1 MELVSVIMP
10 TYNVEKYVGEAIE
23 SILNQ
28 TYENFEFIIVDDC
41 STDSTYEICKK
52 YANQDSR
59 IKLYKNSENLK
70 ISKTLNFAL
79 SKSTG
84 KYILRMDG
92 DDISVPDRIEK
103 MKVFLDANPKVK
115 LVGTSAIT
123 IDSEGKE
130 LGKTKFLDSIELIN
144 KTCTLKTPVAH
155 IWMTYKSVYDEL
167 DGYRLVNPSED
178 FDFVLRCLTK
188 GYLVSN
194 ISDFYAYKIR
204 INREGNSTNLFGLK
218 KLLSHAYTVRKY
230 KERLSTGKDTFSVE
244 QYNDAIKTSKLSEK
258 LYLVSNKFLYK
269 AINCKAE
276 KNIIG
281 VVFFTILSTISP
293 YQIAYLFRTNKYKY
307 LVKKG
312 K

>member
-1 MELVSVIMP
+1 MDLISIIMP

-84 KYILRMDG
+84 KYVLRMDG

-103 MKVFLDANPKVK
+103 MKAFLDANPKVK

-123 IDSEGKE
+123 IDSEGRE
-130 LGKTKFLDSIELIN
+130 LGKTKFLDSVELIN

-167 DGYRLVNPSED
+167 NGYRLVNPTED
-178 FDFVLRCLTK
+178 FDFVLRC
-188 GYLVSN
+188 
-194 ISDFYAYKIR
+194 ISRGFFVTNMANFYAYKIR
-204 INREGNSTNLFGLK
+204 INRSGNSSSLYGIK
-218 KLLSHAYTVRKY
+218 KIKSFNYTVKKF
-230 KERLSTGKDTFSVE
+230 KERRSKNVDRYSENEYLAS
-244 QYNDAIKTSKLSEK
+244 IKTNKFSEK
-258 LYLVSNKFLYK
+258 IYWLSNKFLYN
-269 AINCKAE
+269 AINCKS
-276 KNIIG
+276 KNNIFG
-281 VVFFTILSTISP
+281 VCFYLLLSLISP
-293 YQIAYLFRTNKYKY
+293 YQLLYLYRTLKYKIIT
-307 LVKKG
+307 KG
-312 K
+312 LQ

>member
-1 MELVSVIMP
+1 MDLVSVIMP
-10 TYNVEKYVGEAIE
+10 TYNVEKYVGEAIA

-84 KYILRMDG
+84 KYVLRMDG
-92 DDISVPDRIEK
+92 DDISVPNRIEK
-103 MKVFLDANPKVK
+103 MKAFLDANPKVK

-123 IDSEGKE
+123 IDSEGRE

-167 DGYRLVNPSED
+167 NGYRLVNPTED
-178 FDFVLRCLTK
+178 FDFLLRCITH
-188 GYLVSN
+188 GYN
-194 ISDFYAYKIR
+194 ITNMSDFYAYKIR
-204 INREGNSTNLFGLK
+204 INRPDNSSNMYGIK
-218 KLLSHAYTVRKY
+218 KLKSFNYTIKKFNERKFKNIDNYSEEEYLS
-230 KERLSTGKDTFSVE
+230 F
-244 QYNDAIKTSKLSEK
+244 IKTNNISEK
-258 LYLVSNKFLYK
+258 IYSLSNMFLYK
-269 AINCKAE
+269 AIKCKSQ
-276 KNIIG
+276 KRILG
-281 VVFFTILSTISP
+281 VCFFTLLSLISP
-293 YQIAYLFRTNKYKY
+293 FQFLYLYRTFKYKIITQ
-307 LVKKG
+307 G
-312 K
+312 

>member
-1 MELVSVIMP
+1 MDLISIIMP

-84 KYILRMDG
+84 KYVLRMDG

-103 MKVFLDANPKVK
+103 MKAFLDANPKVK

-123 IDSEGKE
+123 IDSEGRE

-167 DGYRLVNPSED
+167 NGYRLVNPTED
-178 FDFVLRCLTK
+178 FDFLLRCITH
-188 GYLVSN
+188 GYN
-194 ISDFYAYKIR
+194 ITNMSDFYAYKIR
-204 INREGNSTNLFGLK
+204 INRPDNSSNMYGIK
-218 KLLSHAYTVRKY
+218 KLKSFNYTIKKFNERKFKNIDNYSEEEYLS
-230 KERLSTGKDTFSVE
+230 S
-244 QYNDAIKTSKLSEK
+244 IKTNNISEK
-258 LYLVSNKFLYK
+258 IYSLSNMFLYK
-269 AINCKAE
+269 AIKCKSQ
-276 KNIIG
+276 KSILG
-281 VVFFTILSTISP
+281 VCFFTLLSLISP
-293 YQIAYLFRTNKYKY
+293 FQFLYLYRTFKYKIITQ
-307 LVKKG
+307 G
-312 K
+312 